1 MKLNIESRKDLI
13 RIVEDL
19 KADDISEIVDKRI
32 REFESLYKKGNK
44 EWFNELCF
52 CLLTANSSARL
63 GIDIQDYMKEN
74 DGFLTYD
81 QKELST
87 VLKQMGHRF
96 YEKRAEYIILARDNA
111 ADIRDKITSMEN
123 EFTAREWIVKKIK
136 GIGYKESSHFLRNV
150 GYKHLAILDKHI
162 LRILS
167 NSGLIE
173 VPKTLTRKK
182 YYNIEQV
189 FSSLAEEASLTPAE
203 LDLYLWYT
211 QTGEVLK

>member
-13 RIVEDL
+13 IIVEDL
-19 KADDISEIVDKRI
+19 KADNISETVNKRI
-32 REFESLYKKGNK
+32 REFESLYTKGNK

-63 GIDIQDYMKEN
+63 GIDIQNYMEKN

-81 QKELST
+81 QKELSNI
-87 VLKQMGHRF
+87 LKQMGHRF
-96 YEKRAEYIILARDNA
+96 YEKRAEYIILARNNS

-123 EFTAREWIVKKIK
+123 EFTAREWIVKNIK

-189 FSSLAEEASLTPAE
+189 FSSLAEEVGLTPAE

>member
-1 MKLNIESRKDLI
+1 LNIESRKDLI
-13 RIVEDL
+13 IIVEDL
-19 KADDISEIVDKRI
+19 KADNISETVNKRI
-32 REFESLYKKGNK
+32 REFESLYTKGNK

-63 GIDIQDYMKEN
+63 GIDIQNYMEKN

-81 QKELST
+81 QKELSNI
-87 VLKQMGHRF
+87 LKQMGHRF
-96 YEKRAEYIILARDNA
+96 YEKRAEYIILARNNS

-123 EFTAREWIVKKIK
+123 EFTAREWIVKNIK

-189 FSSLAEEASLTPAE
+189 FSSLAEEVGLTPAE

>member
-1 MKLNIESRKDLI
+1 MDLI
-13 RIVEDL
+13 EIVDDL
-19 KADDISEIVDKRI
+19 KEDEISKIVDKRI
-32 REFESLYKKGNK
+32 HEFEDLHGMGNN

-63 GIDIQDYMKEN
+63 GIDIQNYMEKN

-87 VLKQMGHRF
+87 ILKQMGHRF
-96 YEKRAEYIILARDNA
+96 YEKRAEYIVLARKHA
-111 ADIRDKITSMEN
+111 ADIKDKITSMEN
-123 EFTAREWIVKKIK
+123 EYTAREWVVKNIK

-162 LRILS
+162 MRIMC
-167 NSGLIE
+167 NSCIID
-173 VPKTLTRKK
+173 VPKTLTRKR
-182 YYNIEQV
+182 YLNIEQE
-189 FSSLAEEASLTPAE
+189 FISLANEVDLTPAE

>member
-19 KADDISEIVDKRI
+19 KADDISETVDKRI
-32 REFESLYKKGNK
+32 LEFESLYKKGNK

-63 GIDIQDYMKEN
+63 GIDIQNYMKKN

-96 YEKRAEYIILARDNA
+96 YEKRAEFIILARNNA
-111 ADIRDKITSMEN
+111 ADIRDRITSMEN
-123 EFTAREWIVKKIK
+123 EFTAREWIVKNIK

-189 FSSLAEEASLTPAE
+189 FNSIAEEADLTPAE

>member
-19 KADDISEIVDKRI
+19 KADNISETVDQRI

-87 VLKQMGHRF
+87 ALKQMGHRF
-96 YEKRAEYIILARDNA
+96 YEKRAEYIILARDNS
-111 ADIRDKITSMEN
+111 ADIRDRITSMEN
-123 EFTAREWIVKKIK
+123 EFTAREWIVKNIK

-189 FSSLAEEASLTPAE
+189 FSSLAEEAGLTPAE